1 MRLNLYLFFLQE
13 VDGPSPSKR
22 RLRNPDDPD
31 DQDGEGGY
39 NSEDEYNH
47 LGVQL
52 TEEEWLE
59 KDRKFELMMRKKGY
73 IIKTM
78 VDDGSCLFRAVAD
91 QLYGDQEMH
100 PSVRK
105 HCMDYIAQN
114 SDYYSQYVTEDILEY
129 VARKRYLG
137 VHGNHLEIQ
146 ALSEMYNRPIHI
158 YCYSAEPI
166 NIFQVRF
173 SRFFLK
179 IDTI

>member
-1 MRLNLYLFFLQE
+1 
-13 VDGPSPSKR
+13 
-22 RLRNPDDPD
+22 
-31 DQDGEGGY
+31 
-39 NSEDEYNH
+39 
-47 LGVQL
+47 
-52 TEEEWLE
+52 
-59 KDRKFELMMRKKGY
+59 
-73 IIKTM
+73 M

-166 NIFQVRF
+166 NIFQVSCCVF
-173 SRFFLK
+173 LQKSYNFFRIFKLC
-179 IDTI
+179 D